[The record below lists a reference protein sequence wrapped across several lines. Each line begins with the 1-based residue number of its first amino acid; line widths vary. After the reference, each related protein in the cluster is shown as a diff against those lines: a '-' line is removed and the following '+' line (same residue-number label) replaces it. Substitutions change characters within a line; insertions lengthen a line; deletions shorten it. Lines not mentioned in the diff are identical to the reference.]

1 MLSAHLAVPTKPP
14 VAPKVHPKTAPANN
28 VVAFVHQPAAAG
40 PILQTAAQDLL
51 VQQPAP
57 APQQPV
63 PVAERRQRVQRMLE
77 SWSWE

>member
-40 PILQTAAQDLL
+40 PMHAAQDLL